1 MKCVRPCCRKEIP
14 DGASF
19 CPWCGKKQPE
29 AAPQQRKK
37 RRRPKGSGTVYKRKD
52 GVRNKP
58 YTAVVPGEN
67 GKKTSLGSF
76 ATSGEAIQALDTYNA
91 QRTPAYRLKYT
102 FSDVYERWSASHFE
116 GLGEK
121 GRDDYIRAYQK
132 STQLYDIQ
140 MRNLKQDDY
149 QNIINGLVAEGK
161 SRSACEKQQHLFSQM
176 CKWAMVQDIISQ
188 NYAASLKLPPAPK
201 KKERILSGDEIEMIQ
216 EIAYNHA
223 KNNRFRKIAEI
234 CLVLVYTGVRIDEL
248 LKLRRD
254 DVFLDKNYMIGG
266 EKSDAGRGRI
276 IPILDP
282 IKNVIAGWML
292 DSIGCEWLLPSTNGR
307 KKDVNTVEHSFQNFM
322 LHCKIN
328 TAETDP
334 KKKVTPHTLR
344 RTATTKLARGK
355 ADPTA
360 VKEII
365 GHSDFSTTANYYII
379 QDDPEYLLQE
389 MQRMKK

>member
-1 MKCVRPCCRKEIP
+1 MKCIRCGDEVP
-14 DGASF
+14 DGALF
-19 CPWCGKKQPE
+19 CPWCGKQQ
-29 AAPQQRKK
+29 AATTAPVHRKK

-52 GVRNKP
+52 GARNKP
-58 YTAVVPGEN
+58 YIVVVPGEN

-102 FSDVYERWSASHFE
+102 FSDVYEKWSASHFE
-116 GLGEK
+116 GLGAK
-121 GRDDYIRAYQK
+121 GRSDYERAYRK
-132 STQLYDIQ
+132 SARLYNVQ
-140 MRNLKQDDY
+140 MRDLKQDDY
-149 QNIINGLVAEGK
+149 QDVINDLIAEGK
-161 SRSACEKQQHLFSQM
+161 SRSACEKQQHLFSQL

-188 NYAASLKLPPAPK
+188 NYASSLKLPPAPK
-201 KKERILSGDEIEMIQ
+201 KKERILSDDEIETIQ
-216 EIAYNHA
+216 KIAYDHD

-254 DVFLDKNYMIGG
+254 DVFLDKNYMVGG

-276 IPILDP
+276 IPILEP
-282 IKNVIAGWML
+282 IKNIIAGWML
-292 DSIGCEWLLPSTNGR
+292 DSIGCELLLPSSNG
-307 KKDVNTVEHSFQNFM
+307 KKRDVNTVEHSFQNFM
-322 LHCKIN
+322 FHCKIN
-328 TAETDP
+328 TKETAP
-334 KKKVTPHTLR
+334 GKKVTPHTLR
-344 RTATTKLARGK
+344 RTAATKLARGK

-360 VKEII
+360 VQEII